1 VVSRREQVLVGFRCD
16 PELREQLELALRG
29 TPMSQFL
36 REAVIEKLA
45 TILGPL
51 DPRLAKAPS
60 RLGKGGPKPRKVQ
73 LLIAA
78 EAPDSPPVTEKRINA
93 VRYSKRPPPKGPKK

>member
-1 VVSRREQVLVGFRCD
+1 MSRREQVLVGFRCD

-29 TPMSQFL
+29 MPMSQFL

-45 TILGPL
+45 TIVGPL

-60 RLGKGGPKPRKVQ
+60 RLGKGGPKPRRPAPAPPSLDEQHKDLRRSKVHR
-73 LLIAA
+73 
-78 EAPDSPPVTEKRINA
+78 PGKNRTEE
-93 VRYSKRPPPKGPKK
+93 